1 MLIKLFLAFAR
12 RTNQAKENEDR
23 LVTLKEREEH
33 QEKEVEKK
41 RKDADMRLRKPQAKE
56 RHREEEEEERKA
68 KAEENAARARYTYRH
83 CFIILPEM
91 SGNGKMVQNKMATEY
106 RRIIIAGVDAN
117 VVIACLAQA
126 KARAILGTHKSFLS
140 CGSAASTTPS
150 SLNKKLLFVSSY

>member
-1 MLIKLFLAFAR
+1 M
-12 RTNQAKENEDR
+12 
-23 LVTLKEREEH
+23 TLKEREEHQEH

-56 RHREEEEEERKA
+56 RHREEEEERKA

-83 CFIILPEM
+83 CFIILPLM
-91 SGNGKMVQNKMATEY
+91 SGNGKMVQNKMASEY
-106 RRIIIAGVDAN
+106 RRIIIAGVVAN

-150 SLNKKLLFVSSY
+150 SLKQKAAVCIILLNK